1 MSDVVEATLPTVS
14 IRIPM
19 ILRPQV
25 GGAKTVDATGATLG
39 ALLADLTIRFP
50 GVTSQVLTADGEL
63 HKFVNIYVNDDD
75 VRYLGKL
82 EAPIKSGDEVTI
94 LPAVAG
100 GAF

>member
-19 ILRPQV
+19 ILRPHV

-39 ALLADLTIRFP
+39 ALLADLTTRFP
-50 GVTSQVLTADGEL
+50 GITSQVLTADGEL
-63 HKFVNIYVNDDD
+63 HKFVNVYVNDDD

-82 EAPIKSGDEVTI
+82 EAPVKAGDEITI

-100 GAF
+100 GAY

>member
-1 MSDVVEATLPTVS
+1 MSDVIDAALPTVS

-19 ILRPQV
+19 ILRPHV

-39 ALLADLTIRFP
+39 ALLADVTLRFP
-50 GVTSQVLTADGEL
+50 GLASQVLTADGEL
-63 HKFVNIYVNDDD
+63 HKFVNVYVNDDD

-82 EAPIKSGDEVTI
+82 EAPVKAGDEVTI

-100 GAF
+100 GAS